1 MFSFFKGS
9 KPAPYRIVYNGNPA
23 LRRKSFPVTEITPAI
38 RAMAE
43 RMIVTLKE
51 SEVPGVG
58 LAAPQVGEN
67 VRMIVIDTR
76 PVSKKDQKLAKSPG
90 EQLLNPRMPMALINP
105 EIISSS
111 AEKSVRDEGCLSIP
125 GVGGEVK
132 RPARVTLRALDIDG
146 HEIVTEC
153 GGLLA
158 RCLQHEID
166 HLDGIL
172 FVDRISPQERA
183 EAEPQLASLE
193 MEEAFLSQTKQ

>member
-1 MFSFFKGS
+1 MFDIFKGIGA
-9 KPAPYRIVYNGNPA
+9 KKYRIVFNGNPA
-23 LRRKSFPVTEITPAI
+23 LRRKSLPVTEITPAI
-38 RAMAE
+38 RNMAE
-43 RMIVTLKE
+43 RMLVTLKE

-76 PVSKKDQKLAKSPG
+76 PTSKKEARQAMSEG
-90 EQLLNPRMPMALINP
+90 EKMLNPRMPMALVNP
-105 EIISSS
+105 EIISYS
-111 AEKSVRDEGCLSIP
+111 AEKSVRDEGCLSLP

-132 RPARVTLRALDIDG
+132 RSARVTLRALDING
-146 HEIVTEC
+146 KEIIAEC

-172 FVDRISPQERA
+172 FIDRASQQERA
-183 EAEPQLASLE
+183 EAEEQLALLE
-193 MEEAFLSQTKQ
+193 MQEHALSQMNQ